1 MSTIAA
7 ISTAPGNAGIGIIR
21 LSGEKC
27 FEILDKIFV
36 PKHKGEIKGYT
47 MKYGH
52 IISASS
58 KEIIDEVLVSYFV
71 APNSYTR
78 ENMCEINSHG
88 GMVVENKILE
98 ECLKNGAMLAEPG
111 EFTKRAFL
119 NGRIDLSQAEAIID
133 IINSKTEKEMQVA
146 QRQLKGRLSNKIED
160 IRKDILNIMAD
171 IEASIDY
178 PEYDI
183 EETTNEIIENET
195 QETEGNIE
203 QENTTPEVENPEPVI
218 VEEPVKPLEF
228 VYPVEGEILKSFA
241 MENLV
246 FSETLQE
253 WVVHK
258 GIDIKAPR
266 TTIVKAAEEGTVKS
280 IKNDPRYGLTV
291 IIEHREG
298 YKTIYSNLLTT
309 EFVTEGETVTK
320 GQSIG
325 TVGNSAAFEIADEP
339 HLHFE
344 MLKDDVT
351 VDPTLYLK

>member
-1 MSTIAA
+1 MRRRVNSGLKKVLLIY
-7 ISTAPGNAGIGIIR
+7 GGLLLVLIITCVTVYIVYNNKIKESAR
-21 LSGEKC
+21 QSLLATEKIT
-27 FEILDKIFV
+27 ELV
-36 PKHKGEIKGYT
+36 P
-47 MKYGH
+47 
-52 IISASS
+52 
-58 KEIIDEVLVSYFV
+58 
-71 APNSYTR
+71 N
-78 ENMCEINSHG
+78 NN
-88 GMVVENKILE
+88 ILE
-98 ECLKNGAMLAEPG
+98 EASSEISK
-111 EFTKRAFL
+111 
-119 NGRIDLSQAEAIID
+119 S
-133 IINSKTEKEMQVA
+133 INEV
-146 QRQLKGRLSNKIED
+146 
-160 IRKDILNIMAD
+160 
-171 IEASIDY
+171 
-178 PEYDI
+178 I

-228 VYPVEGEILKSFA
+228 VCPVEGEILKSFA

-309 EFVTEGETVTK
+309 EFVTEGEAVTK

-351 VDPTLYLK
+351 VDPTVYLK

>member
-1 MSTIAA
+1 MRRRVNSGLKKVLLIY
-7 ISTAPGNAGIGIIR
+7 GGLLLVLIITCVTVYIVYNNKIKESAR
-21 LSGEKC
+21 QSLLATEKIT
-27 FEILDKIFV
+27 ELV
-36 PKHKGEIKGYT
+36 P
-47 MKYGH
+47 
-52 IISASS
+52 
-58 KEIIDEVLVSYFV
+58 
-71 APNSYTR
+71 N
-78 ENMCEINSHG
+78 NN
-88 GMVVENKILE
+88 ILE
-98 ECLKNGAMLAEPG
+98 EASSEIS
-111 EFTKRAFL
+111 R
-119 NGRIDLSQAEAIID
+119 S
-133 IINSKTEKEMQVA
+133 INE
-146 QRQLKGRLSNKIED
+146 I
-160 IRKDILNIMAD
+160 
-171 IEASIDY
+171 
-178 PEYDI
+178 I

-258 GIDIKAPR
+258 RIDIKAPR